1 MALTLHKGGCRP
13 DAAGDKGIH
22 DCTYALLP
30 HIGDFSSDTVIRAAY
45 CINDPVSIV
54 SGRTQNQ
61 QSFVSSS
68 ESNVIIE
75 TIKPAEGDAT
85 NCYILRIY
93 EAEGCASMQ
102 NFLWTFGK
110 ISGRNKHARGKNLK
124 TFQFCENKVALSL
137 RPFEIKTLRVTY

>member
-1 MALTLHKGGCRP
+1 MHKGGCHP

-30 HIGDFSSDTVIRAAY
+30 HIGDFSADTVIRAAY
-45 CINDPVSIV
+45 CLNDPVSVV
-54 SGRTQNQ
+54 SGHSQNQ

-93 EAEGCASMQ
+93 EAEGCASHAEIS
-102 NFLWTFGK
+102 FGT
-110 ISGRNKHARGKNLK
+110 R
-124 TFQFCENKVALSL
+124 
-137 RPFEIKTLRVTY
+137 

>member
-1 MALTLHKGGCRP
+1 MHKGGCRP

-45 CINDPVSIV
+45 CINDPVSVV

-75 TIKPAEGDAT
+75 TIKPAEDVPV
-85 NCYILRIY
+85 
-93 EAEGCASMQ
+93 
-102 NFLWTFGK
+102 
-110 ISGRNKHARGKNLK
+110 
-124 TFQFCENKVALSL
+124 CENKVALSL
-137 RPFEIKTLRVTY
+137 RQFEIKTLRVTY